1 MPPPISAVAGVDDAW
16 VPPTMTRRRTVW
28 PTVPPVPCP
37 LAAMDEGAPIHGALG
52 KVIRAMGLKEFA
64 AKVKMAGPSQAQPCA
79 DRWASGSAGG
89 VDMSFTRSEQAWPG
103 HRSAKGTRRE

>member
-52 KVIRAMGLKEFA
+52 KVIRAMGVKEFA
-64 AKVKMAGPSQAQPCA
+64 AKVKMAGPGSSSALRGSMGLGVGGRRRHVVHPIG
-79 DRWASGSAGG
+79 ASVAGSSKRQRNPA
-89 VDMSFTRSEQAWPG
+89 
-103 HRSAKGTRRE
+103 